1 MKILTLYNFKNLLLT
16 TVLFYFVQIH
26 VNAQSRETIYKHQRL
41 GKGRDR
47 YNCLIQASDSVKIPE
62 GIINWSFPVRTM
74 HYQNHTY
81 TFTYNKAAKQDEL
94 FKDDTTSLGF
104 ATSFLQSQAY
114 QFTTSAGMK
123 MSILRDSKTNSWSV
137 VSDSTILV
145 QGFYTKENEVRK
157 FRMVEVDTSVA
168 GTDIAL
174 LVSFAYSAQFIQNK
188 VNNPAQ
194 TGTILAVVF
203 MGALLRAAQ

>member
-1 MKILTLYNFKNLLLT
+1 MKILKLHNFKRVLLATL
-16 TVLFYFVQIH
+16 LFCFLQLPVH
-26 VNAQSRETIYKHQRL
+26 AQSRETVYKHERL
-41 GKGRDR
+41 GKGKDR

-62 GIINWSFPVRTM
+62 GLINWYFPTRTIS
-74 HYQNHTY
+74 YQGHTY
-81 TFTYNKAAKQDEL
+81 TFKYSKTTKQDEL

-104 ATSFLQSQAY
+104 ATSTLQMQAY
-114 QFTTSAGMK
+114 QFTTTAGMK

-137 VSDSTILV
+137 VSDSTTLV

-157 FRMVEVDTSVA
+157 FRMVEVDTSLA

-194 TGTILAVVF
+194 TGTILALVF
-203 MGALLRAAQ
+203 IGALMRAAQ